1 MKMKKHSIIWGLMSI
16 ITTGFIYACASVG
29 TPTGGY
35 TDRIPPVPLMY
46 SPENGTTNFSERK
59 ITVIFNERIK
69 FNDLNKNLI
78 VSPHL
83 DLLDHIKPTSAMP
96 SKELTIDLS
105 KVELEPNTTYTINFG
120 SSIADYNENNTLP
133 NFKYVFSTGDKID
146 SLVIGGVVED
156 AQGDKFDPKT
166 SILLYRVDSTY
177 TDSTVFK
184 ERPLYITNLSDK
196 DSTFRIDNI
205 TPGEYKL
212 FALVDEGGNKLYDP
226 HRDKIAFFPRT
237 IVLDSTA
244 NGEKGYLLRTAMGVL
259 PYKIYSPANVQKGCI
274 KIALNGFTEEH
285 TIERILPALP
295 EGEKDLFIYSSD
307 RDTLSYWSSADE
319 KDSIVFYV
327 KKGDEVTD
335 TINAK
340 IRKASDPDFV
350 VRMAGSSIHM
360 YENIKIRATKPITT
374 VDTSAISL
382 TIDKD
387 SVPVPFEVKVDST
400 MHGADI
406 IFTQKPGAKY
416 ALQILP
422 EAFTSILGENTR
434 DTLTRVITT
443 HTRDDYGDLRIN
455 PVSFDQYP
463 MIFQLMNSTK
473 SEVVREK
480 VLRKAGSVTFDVLPP
495 DKYYLRIIFD
505 ANGNGKWDTVDYMKQ
520 QQPERIKYMKDLIE
534 IRAMWSEDI
543 DW

>member
-1 MKMKKHSIIWGLMSI
+1 MKMKKHSIIKCLMSI
-16 ITTGFIYACASVG
+16 ITTGLIYACASVG

-83 DLLDHIKPTSAMP
+83 DLLEHIKPTATMP

-105 KVELEPNTTYTINFG
+105 KVELAPNTTYTINFG
-120 SSIADYNENNTLP
+120 SSIADFNENNTLA

-146 SLVIGGVVED
+146 SLVVGGVVED
-156 AQGDKFDPKT
+156 ALGNKFDPKT

-184 ERPLYITNLSDK
+184 ERPIYITNLSDK

-205 TPGEYKL
+205 TPGEYML
-212 FALVDEGGNKLYDP
+212 FALVDEGGNKIYDP
-226 HRDKIAFFPRT
+226 HRDKIAFFPRP
-237 IVLDSTA
+237 IVLDSTSTMD
-244 NGEKGYLLRTAMGVL
+244 KGYLLRTAMGVP

-274 KIALNGFTEEH
+274 KVALDGFTEEH
-285 TIERILPALP
+285 TIERITPALP
-295 EGEKDLFIYSSD
+295 EGEKDMFIYSRN
-307 RDTLSYWSSADE
+307 RDTLTYWSSGEE

-327 KKGDEVTD
+327 KKNGEVTD

-350 VRMAGSSIHM
+350 LRMAGNSIHI
-360 YENIKIRATKPITT
+360 YEGIKIRATKPIME
-374 VDTSAISL
+374 VDASAISL
-382 TIDKD
+382 TIEKD
-387 SVPVPFEVKVDST
+387 SVAIPFDVKVDST
-400 MHGADI
+400 MHTAEI
-406 IFTQKPGAKY
+406 LFKQKPGARY
-416 ALQILP
+416 ALKILP
-422 EAFTSILGENTR
+422 EAFKSILGENTR

-443 HTRDDYGDLRIN
+443 RTRDDYGDLRIN
-455 PVSFDQYP
+455 PVSFNTYP
-463 MIFQLMNSTK
+463 MIFQLMNSSKT
-473 SEVVREK
+473 EVVREK
-480 VLRKAGSVTFDVLPP
+480 VLREAGSVTFDILPP

-505 ANGNGKWDTVDYMKQ
+505 ANDNGKWDTVDFLQ
-520 QQPERIKYMKDLIE
+520 HRQPERIKYMEDVIE